1 MDVKYRETVPSIVKD
16 LPFGP
21 LSEDESASIT
31 NTLVKKIRKSK
42 KTKIKMNGLY
52 PGEEATITRWWLSRD
67 APTTACDSADARE
80 NATRLALLE
89 QRARETQLQI
99 ILALEVLA
107 LEAATAGSSIERKTM
122 ENVPEGNGDS
132 QQKMKKHKK
141 PQDLVMLLDLLVD
154 RLTIW
159 QSMNMDE
166 DKTSKRGDT
175 PSSQHPVKSVD
186 KTSNSDHLQQFCVD
200 VVLPL

>member
-1 MDVKYRETVPSIVKD
+1 MDAKYRETVPSMVKD

-21 LSEDESASIT
+21 LSEDESVSIA
-31 NTLVKKIRKSK
+31 NALVKQIRKSK
-42 KTKIKMNGLY
+42 KIKIGRNGLY
-52 PGEEATITRWWLSRD
+52 PGEEASITRWWLSRD
-67 APTTACDSADARE
+67 APAAACDSADARD

-89 QRARETQLQI
+89 QRARETQLQV

-107 LEAATAGSSIERKTM
+107 LEASTIEPSVEKKTM
-122 ENVPEGNGDS
+122 RTVTEDVGES
-132 QQKMKKHKK
+132 QEKKKKAKK
-141 PQDLVMLLDLLVD
+141 PQDLIMLLDLLVD

-166 DKTSKRGDT
+166 DKTSMKGET
-175 PSSQHPVKSVD
+175 PSSQHPVKSID

>member
-42 KTKIKMNGLY
+42 KTKVGKNGLH
-52 PGEEATITRWWLSRD
+52 PGEEASITRWWLSRD
-67 APTTACDSADARE
+67 APATACDSADARE
-80 NATRLALLE
+80 NATRLALLG

-107 LEAATAGSSIERKTM
+107 LEAATTGSSIEQKTM

-141 PQDLVMLLDLLVD
+141 PQDLVVLLDLLVD

-159 QSMNMDE
+159 QSMHMDE

>member
-1 MDVKYRETVPSIVKD
+1 MDAKYRETIPNMVKD

-21 LSEDESASIT
+21 MSENESASIT
-31 NTLVKKIRKSK
+31 DALVKKIRKSK
-42 KTKIKMNGLY
+42 KTKIGKNGLY
-52 PGEEATITRWWLSRD
+52 PGEEVSITRWWLSRD
-67 APTTACDSADARE
+67 PPAAACDSADARD

-89 QRARETQLQI
+89 QRARETQLQV

-107 LEAATAGSSIERKTM
+107 LEASTIGPSVENNKMRTVTEGVGESQGKRK
-122 ENVPEGNGDS
+122 
-132 QQKMKKHKK
+132 KAKK
-141 PQDLVMLLDLLVD
+141 PQDLIMLLDLLVD

-166 DKTSKRGDT
+166 DKTSKKGET
-175 PSSQHPVKSVD
+175 TSSQHPVISID

>member
-1 MDVKYRETVPSIVKD
+1 MDAKYRETIPSMVKD

-21 LSEDESASIT
+21 MSEDESVSIT
-31 NTLVKKIRKSK
+31 NALVKTIRKSK
-42 KTKIKMNGLY
+42 KTKVGKNGLY
-52 PGEEATITRWWLSRD
+52 SGEEASITRWWLSRD
-67 APTTACDSADARE
+67 APASACDSADARD

-89 QRARETQLQI
+89 QRARETQLQV

-107 LEAATAGSSIERKTM
+107 LEASTIGPSVENNTTRTITKGVGESQEKRK
-122 ENVPEGNGDS
+122 
-132 QQKMKKHKK
+132 KAKK
-141 PQDLVMLLDLLVD
+141 PQDLIILIDLLVD

-166 DKTSKRGDT
+166 DKPSKKGETTSA
-175 PSSQHPVKSVD
+175 QHPVKLID